1 MTLLPRIIRKAKR
14 VAGQLRERIAP
25 RERYVLLTF
34 ESVQLDDVDR
44 LRDAGMIPNAVAGSG
59 LGEITAAYAAGMLS
73 RDEAIAIGSSS
84 APRIAAR
91 KPSCPIYSATFGG
104 PLPDD
109 APLDATY
116 WNRITAASAG
126 LTDALDA
133 AREDGYEVISN
144 VEQIRS
150 LRVANGWPP
159 PKSIAI
165 TAETLDLNA
174 PSVARDPFPYYEA
187 LRANGSVHYLP
198 RHDFHLVLGFDDVQ
212 SAFARPQLFSS
223 SPWEPIDAVLA
234 AADPPQHTAIRR
246 LISRHFSPAAI
257 DALLASAER
266 HAAQLVKRELDV
278 VAEFAAPISFG
289 IAAQLIGAD
298 DVLTESIREAS
309 IAAYKTDSPFPALLS
324 SLDTLVARASLYQ
337 TLLRHGDGLLG
348 EAEARSLVRL
358 FWIASTSTTERAI
371 AHSVLRLL
379 RHDIDRDP
387 ARLQPFIDEV
397 LRLHP
402 AEHLVARRTT
412 ADVELG
418 GVTIPCGALVQLC
431 VSAANRDPAHFDDAA
446 TLRLDRTQRGLTFG
460 HGIHYCVG
468 APLARRVVH
477 AALTTL
483 IRELPGFRPLQPL
496 ASVRHFRSMMTLA
509 PVELWIGA

>member
-14 VAGQLRERIAP
+14 VAGQVRERIAP
-25 RERYVLLTF
+25 RERYVLLSF
-34 ESVQLDDVDR
+34 DREQLDDVDR
-44 LRDAGMIPNAVAGSG
+44 LRDAGVIPNAVAGSG

-73 RDEAIAIGSSS
+73 RDEAMAIGSSRAS
-84 APRIAAR
+84 HIVAR

-104 PLPDD
+104 RLPDD
-109 APLDATY
+109 TPLDATF
-116 WNRITAASAG
+116 WSRITAASAG
-126 LTDALDA
+126 FADALEA
-133 AREDGYEVISN
+133 AREDGYEVITS

-150 LRVANGWPP
+150 LRIASGSPP
-159 PKSIAI
+159 AKPIAVI
-165 TAETLDLNA
+165 AETLDLNA
-174 PSVARDPFPYYEA
+174 PAVARDPFPFYEA
-187 LRANGSVHYLP
+187 LRARGSVHYLP
-198 RHDFHLVLGFDDVQ
+198 RHDFHIVLGFDEVQ
-212 SAFARPQLFSS
+212 SALAQPQLFSS

-234 AADPPQHTAIRR
+234 AADPPKHTAIRR
-246 LISRHFSPAAI
+246 LISRHFAPAAI

-289 IAAQLIGAD
+289 IAAQIIGAD
-298 DVLTESIREAS
+298 DALTESIREATD
-309 IAAYKTDSPFPALLS
+309 AAYKTDTPFPALLS
-324 SLDTLVARASLYQ
+324 SLDALVERAPLCQ
-337 TLLRHGDGLLG
+337 TLLRDGDGLLG

-358 FWIASTSTTERAI
+358 FWIASTTTTERAI
-371 AHSVLRLL
+371 AHSVLQLL
-379 RHDIDRDP
+379 RHDIERDP
-387 ARLQPFIDEV
+387 SRLQPFIDEV

-412 ADVELG
+412 ADAELG
-418 GVTIPCGALVQLC
+418 GVTIPRGALVQLC
-431 VSAANRDPAHFDDAA
+431 VSAANRDPAHFDNAA
-446 TLRLDRTQRGLTFG
+446 TLRLDRTQRSLTFG

-483 IRELPGFRPLQPL
+483 IRDLPGFRALQPL

-509 PVELWIGA
+509 PLELLIGV